1 MAGRGRGRGRG
12 NVADMTVDQLSQF
25 ITQTVQA
32 AMGQN
37 PPPPPVG
44 QPNPMD
50 AVWEEIRRLG
60 RQVGGRPGPI
70 QRESPFA
77 RAILDEEL
85 PANFKQPTLGEYD
98 RSSDPEEHLGRF
110 ENAALL
116 HRYSDAIKCRVFL
129 TTLVSKRYLKTSLNL
144 FNMKQS
150 EVEPLREYVQRFN
163 TAALEVPAA
172 TADTL
177 VNSFTQGL
185 RGGEFFRSLVK
196 KPPLTYDEL
205 LSRAEKY
212 VNLEDAQRQ
221 RRQEGTSGSKPSAK
235 VGAKAEGKT
244 EGGRKRVAEEMNR
257 VKGPYPYVPLSV
269 ILEKAMQ
276 VCEDRRALVRPR
288 NAEKGP
294 RLPPSDKFCDFY
306 QEYEHITN
314 DCQRLGEEVQ
324 RIMYDDPPIR
334 AELTRRANP
343 PRQGR
348 APQWRNQRN
357 EVRENQGDHHGRAP
371 QNGQGDRV
379 QKIAN
384 HPNWGV
390 IHMISGGSTDE
401 DSGRARKAHG
411 RRLENF
417 EVNSQLSC
425 PTDPNISFGRKDL
438 KDVVLPHND
447 PLLVTLTIA
456 NYDVA
461 RIFVDTGSSVKIIF
475 KETLD
480 QMKLEGFELDPITTE
495 LYGFT
500 GHALQP
506 LGQIVLPLS
515 LGSGEQRVNKMTCF
529 TVVDAPSSF
538 NGILGRPAL
547 SDFRAVASTY
557 HQKLKF
563 PSGKEVGVVRGDQK
577 VARLC
582 YVNEVKVD
590 AKRSRREVGMV
601 LIGRAPRVLGQ
612 KVFLI
617 SEEDH
622 EKVELSP
629 GAQMVK
635 LAADLSSSMRQ
646 SLIDCLKEN
655 KDVFAWSVS
664 ELTGVSADVMVH
676 RLNIFAGA
684 KQLVDSTAGHQYLCF
699 MDAYQ
704 GYHQIPLAEE
714 DQDKVSFTTSH
725 GTFCYRVMPFGLKNA
740 GDTYQRL
747 MDRVFASQ
755 IGRNVEVYVDDIL
768 VKSQDD
774 AGLMTDLRETFAT
787 LRSYGIK
794 LNPEKCVF
802 GVRGGKFLGYMVT
815 ERGIEAN
822 PEKVQAIQSMSHP
835 RNLQEVQRLAGRIAA
850 LSRFISRS
858 AHRSLPFFKVLRKA
872 KKFEWD
878 AECGKAFEDLKNYL
892 AELIVLAKAV
902 PGEPLYIYLS
912 ALEGAVSSVLIRQEG
927 AAQHHIYFFL
937 HALKGAELRPMG
949 RILTHAEISGRLVK
963 WTTELS
969 EYDIQYEP
977 RAAIKAQALAD
988 FLAETKHVEGQ
999 GLWKVYV
1006 DGSSNS
1012 EGCGV
1017 GVLLISPQG
1026 DEIRLAVRLD
1036 FRASNNEAEYEQV
1049 NGSYEVKSEKLKE
1062 YMKAIEEARGLFD
1075 EVMFEQIPR
1084 ESNEKADVLAKM
1096 ASSLHNWKN
1105 REVVVQ
1111 VELTPSTEL
1120 TPLAPEESDWRK
1132 ELLEYMEKDELPK
1145 DPKKAY
1151 WLKQRSLRFVMVEGV
1166 LYKKS
1171 FSGPLLKCLGLKKA
1185 HYVLKEIHEGCC
1197 GNHLGSYSL
1206 ARKVLLAGYFW
1217 PTILKGVIALVT
1229 SCDSCQRHSRLQHQ
1243 PAALMKGIVATCPFD
1258 QWGMDIVGP
1267 FPQAPAQKKL
1277 LLVAIDYFS
1286 KWVEAEALARI
1297 TEGEVMKFLWKNI
1310 VCRFGVPQKIIS
1322 DNGRQFQ
1329 GAWVQA
1335 WCKEMKIQQHF
1346 TSVHYPQ
1353 SNGQVEVTNRSLVQ
1367 SLKTRLGKAQ
1377 GNWVEELPSVLWS
1390 YRTTPKIGTGETPF
1404 SLVYGNEA
1412 VLPAEIGEESARI
1425 IFYDEKNGEK
1435 RMEDLDFMEEKREAA
1450 AIRMKA
1456 YKNRVARS
1464 YNRWVRRKG
1473 FQLLAEG
1480 LEGGVGV
1487 AWTRMARVVRAK
1499 RAQESHKGRA
1509 ALHVRR
1515 LGF

>member
-1 MAGRGRGRGRG
+1 MARRGRGRGRG

-70 QRESPFA
+70 QRESPFT

-98 RSSDPEEHLGRF
+98 ESSDPEEHLGRF
-110 ENAALL
+110 ENPALL

-129 TTLVSKRYLKTSLNL
+129 TTLVRSAQQWFNLLQPGSIQSFNDFSSAFLHQYASSKRYLKTSLSL
-144 FNMKQS
+144 FNIKQS
-150 EVEPLREYVQRFN
+150 EVEPLREYFQRFN
-163 TAALEVPAA
+163 TAALEVS
-172 TADTL
+172 ADTL
-177 VNSFTQGL
+177 
-185 RGGEFFRSLVK
+185 
-196 KPPLTYDEL
+196 
-205 LSRAEKY
+205 Y

-221 RRQEGTSGSKPSAK
+221 RRQEETSGSKPSAK

-257 VKGPYPYVPLSV
+257 VKGPYPYVPLS
-269 ILEKAMQ
+269 
-276 VCEDRRALVRPR
+276 
-288 NAEKGP
+288 
-294 RLPPSDKFCDFY
+294 
-306 QEYEHITN
+306 EYGHITN

-324 RIMYDDPPIR
+324 SIMYDDPRIR

-348 APQWRNQRN
+348 APRWRNQRN

-379 QKIAN
+379 QQIAN
-384 HPNWGV
+384 HPNRGV
-390 IHMISGGSTDE
+390 IHMISGGSTDG
-401 DSGRARKAHG
+401 DLGRARKAHG
-411 RRLENF
+411 HRLKNF

-425 PTDPNISFGRKDL
+425 PTDPNISFGREDL

-447 PLLVTLTIA
+447 PLLVTLIIA
-456 NYDVA
+456 NYDVT
-461 RIFVDTGSSVKIIF
+461 RIFVDTGSSVNIIF

-515 LGSGEQRVNKMTCF
+515 LGSGEQRVTKMACF

-547 SDFRAVASTY
+547 SDFRDVASTY

-577 VARLC
+577 AARLC

-590 AKRSRREVGMV
+590 AKRSRRELGMV

-612 KVFLI
+612 KVFLM

-676 RLNIFAGA
+676 RFNIFAGA
-684 KQLVDSTAGHQYLCF
+684 KQSSGKWRMCVDFWDLNKACPKDCYPLPRIDQLVDSTAGHQYLCF

-725 GTFCYRVMPFGLKNA
+725 GTFCYRVMHFALKNA
-740 GDTYQRL
+740 GATYQRL
-747 MDRVFASQ
+747 VDRVFASQ
-755 IGRNVEVYVDDIL
+755 IGRNMEVYVDDIL

-822 PEKVQAIQSMSHP
+822 PKKVQAIRSMSHP

-892 AELIVLAKAV
+892 AELPVLAKAV

-927 AAQHHIYFFL
+927 AAQHPIYFFS
-937 HALKGAELRPMG
+937 HALKGAELRYSEVEKLALALVMTARKLRPYFLSHPIVVLTNSPMG
-949 RILTHAEISGRLVK
+949 RILTHADISGRLVK

-988 FLAETKHVEGQ
+988 FLAETKHMEGQ

-1012 EGCGV
+1012 EGCG
-1017 GVLLISPQG
+1017 GG
-1026 DEIRLAVRLD
+1026 
-1036 FRASNNEAEYEQV
+1036 AEYEAVLIGLRAAKQV
-1049 NGSYEVKSEKLKE
+1049 GAARIHLYSDSQLVAQQVTGSYEVKSEKLKE
-1062 YMKAIEEARGLFD
+1062 YMKAIEEARRLFD

-1111 VELTPSTEL
+1111 VELTPST
-1120 TPLAPEESDWRK
+1120 
-1132 ELLEYMEKDELPK
+1132 
-1145 DPKKAY
+1145 
-1151 WLKQRSLRFVMVEGV
+1151 
-1166 LYKKS
+1166 
-1171 FSGPLLKCLGLKKA
+1171 
-1185 HYVLKEIHEGCC
+1185 
-1197 GNHLGSYSL
+1197 
-1206 ARKVLLAGYFW
+1206 
-1217 PTILKGVIALVT
+1217 
-1229 SCDSCQRHSRLQHQ
+1229 
-1243 PAALMKGIVATCPFD
+1243 
-1258 QWGMDIVGP
+1258 
-1267 FPQAPAQKKL
+1267 
-1277 LLVAIDYFS
+1277 
-1286 KWVEAEALARI
+1286 
-1297 TEGEVMKFLWKNI
+1297 
-1310 VCRFGVPQKIIS
+1310 
-1322 DNGRQFQ
+1322 
-1329 GAWVQA
+1329 
-1335 WCKEMKIQQHF
+1335 
-1346 TSVHYPQ
+1346 
-1353 SNGQVEVTNRSLVQ
+1353 
-1367 SLKTRLGKAQ
+1367 
-1377 GNWVEELPSVLWS
+1377 
-1390 YRTTPKIGTGETPF
+1390 
-1404 SLVYGNEA
+1404 
-1412 VLPAEIGEESARI
+1412 
-1425 IFYDEKNGEK
+1425 
-1435 RMEDLDFMEEKREAA
+1435 
-1450 AIRMKA
+1450 
-1456 YKNRVARS
+1456 
-1464 YNRWVRRKG
+1464 
-1473 FQLLAEG
+1473 
-1480 LEGGVGV
+1480 
-1487 AWTRMARVVRAK
+1487 
-1499 RAQESHKGRA
+1499 
-1509 ALHVRR
+1509 
-1515 LGF
+1515 